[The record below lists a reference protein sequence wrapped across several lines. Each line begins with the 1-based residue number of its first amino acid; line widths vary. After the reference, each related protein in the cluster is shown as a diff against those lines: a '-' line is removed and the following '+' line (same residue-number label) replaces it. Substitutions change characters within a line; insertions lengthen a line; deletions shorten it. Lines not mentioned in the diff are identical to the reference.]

1 MFKRKLKGM
10 SKNTKGT
17 LTILIREIQDIHPKY
32 KEEILNSIKEG
43 DINKCCEAWLK
54 AKDDLDVLLNS
65 WIKPNNLHPEDVQV
79 LKSDGLVY
87 LHSTPEG
94 FKLSLGEKNDA

>member
-10 SKNTKGT
+10 SKDTKGT
-17 LTILIREIQDIHPKY
+17 LTILIREIQDIYPKY
-32 KEEILNSIKEG
+32 KEEILDAIDKN
-43 DINKCCEAWLK
+43 DTNRCCEAWLK

-65 WIKPNNLHPEDVQV
+65 WIKANDLHPEDVQV

-94 FKLSLGEKNDA
+94 FKLTLDEKK